1 MTAIINKEQMHD
13 RCGVDRGVDRGALG
27 VGCKG

>member
-13 RCGVDRGVDRGALG
+13 RCGVDRGVDRVALG
-27 VGCKG
+27 AVCKG